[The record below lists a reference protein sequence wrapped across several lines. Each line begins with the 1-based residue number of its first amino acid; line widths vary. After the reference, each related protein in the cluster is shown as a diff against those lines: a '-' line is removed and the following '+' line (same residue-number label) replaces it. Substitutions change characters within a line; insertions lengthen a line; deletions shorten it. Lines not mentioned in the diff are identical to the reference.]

1 MLQYNKQSIKHNSPL
16 KKTKPTV
23 LTLQEQYE
31 LVDPKLLRAW
41 ASYSLNKRCALIKE
55 KFNKSISRVTLAKY
69 YQKHNIKYIRPDY
82 TIHTDQKDQEIHQD
96 RLFFVQ

>member
-1 MLQYNKQSIKHNSPL
+1 M
-16 KKTKPTV
+16 

-69 YQKHNIKYIRPDY
+69 YHKHNVKFIRPDY